1 MAKLVPWSGF
11 LTHEEFYIGPSIE
24 MLGHLKIFKI
34 VYFLRPQ
41 ARTIICLDNF
51 NHPKKFLYR
60 TLVDYTWA
68 FLSFLHRFLTRSN
81 PLGVPLI
88 LGVFGVICHY
98 LRPLDKTIL
107 NKKKT
112 SFCYMAT
119 NLLKLKNPTGS
130 KFVAYFRNSTAW
142 KNVIYEI
149 IRYWNKRIKT
159 ITNCNY
165 ITNDFFNNMSVERK
179 PFYWDDKVYGLH

>member
-1 MAKLVPWSGF
+1 MA
-11 LTHEEFYIGPSIE
+11 
-24 MLGHLKIFKI
+24 IFRVI
-34 VYFLRPQ
+34 FVG
-41 ARTIICLDNF
+41 TIICLDKSNQ
-51 NHPKKFLYR
+51 HQK
-60 TLVDYTWA
+60 LVIMIPEVYKIDC
-68 FLSFLHRFLTRSN
+68 FIFQHRFITRSN
-81 PLGVPLI
+81 SLGVTLI
-88 LGVFGVICHY
+88 LGVLGEICHY

-107 NKKKT
+107 NKKKN
-112 SFCYMAT
+112 SFYYMAT

-165 ITNDFFNNMSVERK
+165 ITNDFLNNFTLYFENNIKTYFLKVIAQIKKVVECT
-179 PFYWDDKVYGLH
+179 